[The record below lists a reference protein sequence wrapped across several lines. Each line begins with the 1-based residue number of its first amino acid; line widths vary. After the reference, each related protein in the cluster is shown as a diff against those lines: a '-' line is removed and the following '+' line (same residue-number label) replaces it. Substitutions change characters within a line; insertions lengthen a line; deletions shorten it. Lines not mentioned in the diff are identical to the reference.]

1 MNDNTIIYFNTP
13 ASDWNEAL
21 PLGNGRLGAMVYGTP
36 YTECICLNEDS
47 VWYGGPQDRNNKSA
61 KKYLPKIRELIFE
74 GRIKEAQ
81 DLCALALSGTP
92 ESQRHY
98 EPLGNLYLL
107 FDGQNTEITEY
118 HRWLDIAKAVATT
131 TYKKDGV
138 TYTRQYIT
146 SYPKGVMAVRLTADK
161 PGAISFHT
169 QVSRGDIT
177 WDLSSYETQ
186 VYRHPGFNTQ
196 SDRNEVIGDDTSVMS
211 AVCGGKGAVELF
223 SAIKVVTEGG
233 TVQGI
238 GSSVVVKD
246 ADSAT
251 IFLAADTTF
260 REKEPH
266 ATVLARLEKAVG
278 CTWDELLEEHVKDY
292 RTLYDRVDLELNRS
306 EEVQE
311 EEESGPTRWNAYHS
325 TKSLKCIP
333 TQKRLDAFRNG
344 EKDDA
349 LIELFFNF
357 GRYLLISCSRP
368 GSLPANLQGIWNAE
382 RIPPWGS
389 KYTININAQMNY
401 WPAEVCNLSECHLPF
416 IEHIERMREN
426 GRKTAREM
434 YGCNGFMAH
443 HNTDIWGDTA
453 PQDVCLSSTYWVLGA
468 AWLCL
473 HVWEHY
479 SFTSD
484 EEFLRK
490 YSGLMYEAAEFVL
503 DYLVE
508 DGEYLVICPTI
519 SPENEYILPNGQKG
533 VVCKGAAMDNQ
544 IIRELFEA
552 CMACTNVLG
561 ESNPVTEKIPQALAK
576 LAPIQ
581 IGKYGQIMEWNEDYD
596 EVDPGH
602 RHISHLFALHPGT
615 QISMTKTPELA
626 RAAVKTLERRL
637 ASGGGHTGW
646 SRAWIINHWARL
658 WDGDKALENVKALL
672 SNSTLPNLFDNHPP
686 FQIDG
691 NFGCTAGIAEMLLQ
705 SHDDAIVILPALP
718 NEWKSGTV
726 RGLRARGG
734 FAVDIE
740 WNDRNGGEN
749 VAEEECTGRK
759 TAEGNER
766 SVSVTIVSDRD
777 CEVTLQYG
785 ECVERLSIIK
795 GENKNIFYDS
805 ANSSCSE
812 LC

>member
-1 MNDNTIIYFNTP
+1 MRNGHGVRENMKDNTIIYFNTP

-36 YTECICLNEDS
+36 YTDCICLNEDS

-61 KKYLPKIRELIFE
+61 KEYVPKIRELIFE
-74 GRIKEAQ
+74 DRIKEAQ

-92 ESQRHY
+92 ENQRHY
-98 EPLGNLYLL
+98 EPLCNLYLL
-107 FDGQNTEITEY
+107 FDGENTEITHY
-118 HRWLDIAKAVATT
+118 HRWLDIADAVARV
-131 TYKKDGV
+131 TYQKDGV
-138 TYTRQYIT
+138 NYTRQYIT
-146 SYPKGVMAVRLTADK
+146 SYPKGIMAIRLTADK

-169 QVSRGDIT
+169 QVSRGDMT

-196 SDRNEVIGDDTSVMS
+196 TDRNEIISNDTSVMS

-223 SAIKVVTEGG
+223 AAIKVVAEGG
-233 TVQGI
+233 TVEGI
-238 GSSVVVKD
+238 GSSIVVKD

-251 IFLAADTTF
+251 ILLAADTTF
-260 REKEPH
+260 REKEPQVS
-266 ATVLARLEKAVG
+266 VLTRLEKAAEF
-278 CTWDELLEEHVKDY
+278 TWEELLDEHVKDY
-292 RTLYDRVDLELNRS
+292 SALYDRVNLSVGDME
-306 EEVQE
+306 
-311 EEESGPTRWNAYHS
+311 
-325 TKSLKCIP
+325 
-333 TQKRLDAFRNG
+333 
-344 EKDDA
+344 
-349 LIELFFNF
+349 IERFFQF

-368 GSLPANLQGIWNAE
+368 DSLPANLQGIWNAE

-389 KYTININAQMNY
+389 KYTININTQMNY
-401 WPAEVCNLSECHLPF
+401 WPAEVCNLSECHLPL

-426 GRKTAREM
+426 GRKTARQM
-434 YGCNGFMAH
+434 YGCSGFMAH

-453 PQDVCLSSTYWVLGA
+453 PQDVCLSSTYWMLGA

-473 HVWEHY
+473 HIWEHY
-479 SFTSD
+479 SFTLD
-484 EEFLRK
+484 EKFLRE
-490 YSGLMYEAAEFVL
+490 YSNLMYEAAEFVL

-508 DGEYLVICPTI
+508 DGEYLVTCPTI
-519 SPENEYILPNGQKG
+519 SPENEYILPNGEKG
-533 VVCKGAAMDNQ
+533 VVCKGASMDNQ

-552 CMACTNVLG
+552 CMASASVLG
-561 ESNPVTEKIPQALAK
+561 ENNPITEKIPQVLAK

-581 IGKYGQIMEWNEDYD
+581 IGKYGQIMEWNEDYE

-626 RAAVKTLERRL
+626 EAAVKTLERRL

-646 SRAWIINHWARL
+646 SRAWIINLWARL

-705 SHDDAIVILPALP
+705 SHEGEIVILPALP
-718 NEWKSGTV
+718 SEWKCGTV

-734 FAVDIE
+734 FTVDIK
-740 WNDRNGGEN
+740 WNES
-749 VAEEECTGRK
+749 K
-759 TAEGNER
+759 TDISTTSEKTVN
-766 SVSVTIVSDRD
+766 VTITADKSCEAYIRYKDKIHRVSFADG
-777 CEVTLQYG
+777 ETL
-785 ECVERLSIIK
+785 RIS
-795 GENKNIFYDS
+795 F
-805 ANSSCSE
+805 
-812 LC
+812 

>member
-1 MNDNTIIYFNTP
+1 MKDNTIIYFNTP

-92 ESQRHY
+92 ENQRHY

-107 FDGQNTEITEY
+107 FDGENTEVTDYYRELNIEN
-118 HRWLDIAKAVATT
+118 AVAATS
-131 TYKKDGV
+131 YKKDGV
-138 TYTRQYIT
+138 TYTRHYIT
-146 SYPKGVMAVRLTADK
+146 SYPKGIMAIRLTADV

-169 QVSRGDIT
+169 QLSRGDMT
-177 WDLSSYETQ
+177 WDLSSYESQ

-196 SDRNEVIGDDTSVMS
+196 TDRNEVISNDTSVIS

-223 SAIKVVTEGG
+223 SAIKVVAEGG

-238 GSSVVVKD
+238 GSSIVVKE
-246 ADSAT
+246 ADSVT
-251 IFLAADTTF
+251 ILLAADTTF
-260 REKEPH
+260 REKEPQES
-266 ATVLARLEKAVG
+266 VLSRLEKTAE
-278 CTWDELLEEHVKDY
+278 CSWEELLDEHVKDY
-292 RTLYDRVDLELNRS
+292 RALYDRVS
-306 EEVQE
+306 FIV
-311 EEESGPTRWNAYHS
+311 G
-325 TKSLKCIP
+325 
-333 TQKRLDAFRNG
+333 DA
-344 EKDDA
+344 E
-349 LIELFFNF
+349 IERFFQF

-368 GSLPANLQGIWNAE
+368 GSLPANLQGVWNAE

-401 WPAEVCNLSECHLPF
+401 WPAEVCNLSECHMPL
-416 IEHIERMREN
+416 IEHIEHMREN
-426 GRKTAREM
+426 GRKTARQM
-434 YGCNGFMAH
+434 YGCGGFMAH

-473 HVWEHY
+473 HIWEHY
-479 SFTSD
+479 RFTLD

-490 YSGLMYEAAEFVL
+490 YSSLMYEAAEFVL

-508 DGEYLVICPTI
+508 DGEHLVTCPTI
-519 SPENEYILPNGQKG
+519 SPENEYILPNGEKG
-533 VVCKGAAMDNQ
+533 VVCKGASMDNQ

-552 CMACTNVLG
+552 CLACAKVLG
-561 ESNPVTEKIPQALAK
+561 DVNPVTEKIPQSISK
-576 LAPIQ
+576 LAPVQ
-581 IGKYGQIMEWNEDYD
+581 IGKYGQIMEWNEDYE

-615 QISMTKTPELA
+615 QISMANTPELA
-626 RAAVKTLERRL
+626 VAAVKTLERRL

-646 SRAWIINHWARL
+646 SRAWIINLWARL

-672 SNSTLPNLFDNHPP
+672 ANSTLPNLFDNHPP

-705 SHDDAIVILPALP
+705 SHDGEIVILPALP
-718 NEWKSGTV
+718 SEWKKGRVT
-726 RGLRARGG
+726 GLRARGG
-734 FAVDIE
+734 FTVDIE
-740 WNDRNGGEN
+740 WLHREC
-749 VAEEECTGRK
+749 EE
-759 TAEGNER
+759 
-766 SVSVTIVSDRD
+766 VSVTVNITADKT
-777 CEVTLQYG
+777 CEAVVRFKNNLRELYL
-785 ECVERLSIIK
+785 VK
-795 GENKNIFYDS
+795 GEKQKLLF
-805 ANSSCSE
+805 
-812 LC
+812 

>member
-1 MNDNTIIYFNTP
+1 MKDNTIIYFNTL

-36 YTECICLNEDS
+36 YTDCICLNEDS

-61 KKYLPKIRELIFE
+61 KEYLPKIRELIFE
-74 GRIKEAQ
+74 DRIKEAQ

-107 FDGQNTEITEY
+107 FDGENTEITHY
-118 HRWLDIAKAVATT
+118 HRWLDIADAVARV
-131 TYKKDGV
+131 TYQKDGV
-138 TYTRQYIT
+138 NYTRQYIT
-146 SYPKGVMAVRLTADK
+146 SYPKGIMAIRLTADK
-161 PGAISFHT
+161 LGAISFHT
-169 QVSRGDIT
+169 QVSRGDMT
-177 WDLSSYETQ
+177 GDLSSYESQ

-196 SDRNEVIGDDTSVMS
+196 TDRNEVISNDTSVMS

-223 SAIKVVTEGG
+223 AAIKVVAEGG
-233 TVQGI
+233 TVEGI
-238 GSSVVVKD
+238 GSSIVVKD

-251 IFLAADTTF
+251 ILLAADTTF
-260 REKEPH
+260 REKEPQVS
-266 ATVLARLEKAVG
+266 VLTRLEKAAEF
-278 CTWDELLEEHVKDY
+278 TWEELLDEHVKDY
-292 RTLYDRVDLELNRS
+292 SALYDRVNLSVGDME
-306 EEVQE
+306 
-311 EEESGPTRWNAYHS
+311 
-325 TKSLKCIP
+325 
-333 TQKRLDAFRNG
+333 
-344 EKDDA
+344 
-349 LIELFFNF
+349 IERFFQF

-368 GSLPANLQGIWNAE
+368 DSLPANLQGIWNAE

-389 KYTININAQMNY
+389 KYTININTQMNY
-401 WPAEVCNLSECHLPF
+401 WPAEVCNLSECHQPL

-426 GRKTAREM
+426 GRKTARQV
-434 YGCNGFMAH
+434 YGCSGFMAH

-473 HVWEHY
+473 HIWEHY
-479 SFTSD
+479 SFTLD
-484 EEFLRK
+484 EKFLRE
-490 YSGLMYEAAEFVL
+490 YSDLMYEAAEFVL

-508 DGEYLVICPTI
+508 DGEYLVTCPTI
-519 SPENEYILPNGQKG
+519 SPENEYILPNGEKG
-533 VVCKGAAMDNQ
+533 VVCKGASMDNQ

-552 CMACTNVLG
+552 CMACASVLG
-561 ESNPVTEKIPQALAK
+561 ENNPITEKIPQVLEK

-581 IGKYGQIMEWNEDYD
+581 IGKYGQIMEWNKDYE

-637 ASGGGHTGW
+637 KSGGGHTGW
-646 SRAWIINHWARL
+646 SRAWIINLWARL

-705 SHDDAIVILPALP
+705 SHEGEIVILPALP
-718 NEWKSGTV
+718 SEWKCGTV

-734 FAVDIE
+734 FTVDIE
-740 WNDRNGGEN
+740 WNSR
-749 VAEEECTGRK
+749 ECGD
-759 TAEGNER
+759 
-766 SVSVTIVSDRD
+766 VSVTVTITADKI
-777 CEVTLQYG
+777 CETVVRFNNNLRELYL
-785 ECVERLSIIK
+785 VK
-795 GENKNIFYDS
+795 GEKQKILF
-805 ANSSCSE
+805 
-812 LC
+812 

>member
-1 MNDNTIIYFNTP
+1 MKDNTIIYFNTP

-61 KKYLPKIRELIFE
+61 KEYLPKIRELIFE
-74 GRIKEAQ
+74 GQIKEAQ

-92 ESQRHY
+92 ENQRHY

-107 FDGQNTEITEY
+107 FDGQNTEITDYYRE
-118 HRWLDIAKAVATT
+118 LNIANAVAMT

-169 QVSRGDIT
+169 QLSRGDMT

-186 VYRHPGFNTQ
+186 SYRHPGFN
-196 SDRNEVIGDDTSVMS
+196 SLCDRNEVISEDTSVMT

-223 SAIKVVTEGG
+223 SAIKVVADGG
-233 TVQGI
+233 SIQGI
-238 GSSVVVKD
+238 GSSIVVKN

-251 IFLAADTTF
+251 ILLAADTTF
-260 REKEPH
+260 REKDPQ
-266 ATVLARLEKAVG
+266 ASVLTCLEKAAE
-278 CTWDELLEEHVKDY
+278 CPWDELLDEHVKDY
-292 RTLYDRVDLELNRS
+292 RALYDRVGLEVGDT
-306 EEVQE
+306 E
-311 EEESGPTRWNAYHS
+311 
-325 TKSLKCIP
+325 
-333 TQKRLDAFRNG
+333 
-344 EKDDA
+344 
-349 LIELFFNF
+349 IERFFQF

-368 GSLPANLQGIWNAE
+368 DSLPANLQGIWNAE
-382 RIPPWGS
+382 WIPPWGS
-389 KYTININAQMNY
+389 KYTININTQMNY
-401 WPAEVCNLSECHLPF
+401 WPAEVCNLSECHLPL

-426 GRKTAREM
+426 GLHTAKYM
-434 YGCNGFMAH
+434 YGCGGFMAH

-473 HVWEHY
+473 HIWEHY
-479 SFTSD
+479 SFTLD
-484 EEFLRK
+484 EEFLRE
-490 YSGLMYEAAEFVL
+490 YSGLMYEAAEFIL

-508 DGEYLVICPTI
+508 DGEYLVTCPTL
-519 SPENEYILPNGQKG
+519 SPENEYILPNGEKG
-533 VVCKGAAMDNQ
+533 VVCKGASMDNQ

-552 CMACTNVLG
+552 CMACANVLG
-561 ESNPVTEKIPQALAK
+561 ESNPITGKIPQALAK

-581 IGKYGQIMEWNEDYD
+581 IGKYGQIMEWNEDYE

-615 QISMTKTPELA
+615 QISMTKTPGLA
-626 RAAVKTLERRL
+626 EAAVKTLERRL
-637 ASGGGHTGW
+637 KSGGGHTGW
-646 SRAWIINHWARL
+646 SRAWIINLWARL
-658 WDGDKALENVKALL
+658 WDGDKALENVRALL
-672 SNSTLPNLFDNHPP
+672 ANSTLPNLFDNHPP

-705 SHDDAIVILPALP
+705 SHDGEIVILPALP
-718 NEWKSGTV
+718 SEWKNGKVT
-726 RGLRARGG
+726 GLRARGG
-734 FAVDIE
+734 FTVDIE
-740 WNDRNGGEN
+740 WLHREC
-749 VAEEECTGRK
+749 EE
-759 TAEGNER
+759 
-766 SVSVTIVSDRD
+766 VSVTVNITADKT
-777 CEVTLQYG
+777 CEAVVRFKNNLRELYL
-785 ECVERLSIIK
+785 VK
-795 GENKNIFYDS
+795 GEKQKF
-805 ANSSCSE
+805 
-812 LC
+812 LF

>member
-1 MNDNTIIYFNTP
+1 MKNNSSIYFNTP

-74 GRIKEAQ
+74 GRIKDAQ

-92 ESQRHY
+92 ESQRHF

-107 FDGQNTEITEY
+107 FDGENTEITHY

-131 TYKKDGV
+131 TYKKDEV

-146 SYPKGVMAVRLTADK
+146 SYPKGVMVVRLTADQ
-161 PGAISFHT
+161 PGAISLHT
-169 QVSRGDIT
+169 QLSRGDMT
-177 WDLSSYETQ
+177 WDLSSYESQ

-196 SDRNEVIGDDTSVMS
+196 TDRNEVISNDTSVMS

-223 SAIKVVTEGG
+223 AAVKVIAEGG
-233 TVQGI
+233 TMHGI
-238 GSSVVVKD
+238 GSSIVVKG
-246 ADSAT
+246 ADSVT
-251 IFLAADTTF
+251 ILLAADTTF
-260 REKEPH
+260 REKDPQ
-266 ATVLARLEKAVG
+266 ASVLARLEKAAD
-278 CTWDELLEEHVKDY
+278 CSWEELLDEHVKDY
-292 RTLYDRVDLELNRS
+292 RALYDRV
-306 EEVQE
+306 
-311 EEESGPTRWNAYHS
+311 
-325 TKSLKCIP
+325 SLSVG
-333 TQKRLDAFRNG
+333 DA
-344 EKDDA
+344 E
-349 LIELFFNF
+349 IERFFLF

-368 GSLPANLQGIWNAE
+368 DSLPANLQGIWNAE
-382 RIPPWGS
+382 RIPSWGS

-401 WPAEVCNLSECHLPF
+401 WPAEVCNLSECHMPL

-426 GRKTAREM
+426 GRKTARQM
-434 YGCNGFMAH
+434 YGCGGFMAH

-473 HVWEHY
+473 HIWEHY
-479 SFTSD
+479 SFTPD
-484 EEFLRK
+484 EEFLRE
-490 YSGLMYEAAEFVL
+490 YSSLMYEAAEFVL

-508 DGEYLVICPTI
+508 DGEYLVTCPTI
-519 SPENEYILPNGQKG
+519 SPENEYILPNGEKG
-533 VVCKGAAMDNQ
+533 VVCKGASMDNQ
-544 IIRELFEA
+544 IIRELFEVCLA
-552 CMACTNVLG
+552 CAKVLG
-561 ESNPVTEKIPQALAK
+561 DVNPVTEKIPQVISK

-581 IGKYGQIMEWNEDYD
+581 IGKYGQIMEWNEDYE

-626 RAAVKTLERRL
+626 KAAVKTLERRL

-646 SRAWIINHWARL
+646 SRAWIINLWARL
-658 WDGDKALENVKALL
+658 WDGDKALENVRALL
-672 SNSTLPNLFDNHPP
+672 ANSTLPNLFDNHPP

-705 SHDDAIVILPALP
+705 SHDGEIVILPALP
-718 NEWKSGTV
+718 SEWKSGKVT
-726 RGLRARGG
+726 GLRARGG
-734 FAVDIE
+734 FTVDIE
-740 WNDRNGGEN
+740 WSEKVEDTGAETEKAVN
-749 VAEEECTGRK
+749 VIITADKCAEACIRYKE
-759 TAEGNER
+759 
-766 SVSVTIVSDRD
+766 
-777 CEVTLQYG
+777 
-785 ECVERLSIIK
+785 SIYKIM
-795 GENKNIFYDS
+795 FDS
-805 ANSSCSE
+805 KETKRISF
-812 LC
+812 